1 MMKLVTILLT
11 SALVVGGLG
20 AGVYSMAESQSPTI
34 KNNTDVQ
41 ADIAEQTVSTE
52 KVKEMALD
60 VTEGAQVTKVQVD
73 DDADT
78 EIQNISLKISP
89 EEAKKIALK
98 QVNGTIIEEKLDDD
112 DNRLLYEFEI
122 LTSDNRKV
130 EVKVDAMNGE
140 VLKLEQN
147 NRYDDDDD
155 DNKHQNVSTKIS
167 LDEAKKLALA
177 EVNGTITEAELD
189 NDDNRLLYE
198 IEILTSNDRE
208 AEVKVDATNG
218 KVLKVEIDD

>member
-140 VLKLEQN
+140 VLKLEQDD
-147 NRYDDDDD
+147 RYDDDDD

-189 NDDNRLLYE
+189 NDVTAYCMK
-198 IEILTSNDRE
+198 S
-208 AEVKVDATNG
+208 KY
-218 KVLKVEIDD
+218 

>member
-140 VLKLEQN
+140 VLKLEQDD
-147 NRYDDDDD
+147 RYDDDDD